1 MTCLCY
7 LVFLLS
13 IPVYVFLGAMLVYL
27 FHFKK
32 FRFSGSVVG
41 TEDSLLSRKLESGV
55 SEDKQIV
62 RRLPQSPSP

>member
-7 LVFLLS
+7 LIFLLS
-13 IPVYVFLGAMLVYL
+13 SPVYVFLGAVLMYL

-32 FRFSGSVVG
+32 CCFSGSVVG

-55 SEDKQIV
+55 SEEA
-62 RRLPQSPSP
+62 P